1 MIAILI
7 STFFMLGLSIERY
20 RVIKYP
26 VNARGRSSMK
36 TEAVFAII
44 CAILTSIV
52 LYIRHQIEGVSY
64 LSSPLCILLGKW
76 GNSETQNI
84 LIVAFSFYLLLIL
97 FIVLILH
104 YKLIILSGTSS
115 KVLDGE
121 KKNKRQKSV
130 TINIILVGVTNA
142 ICWIPS
148 SIFYIVSVF
157 DIKTL
162 VALLYWITLV
172 ILPINAMI
180 NPIIF
185 NFSEIRRKTCV
196 QKWRWM

>member
-1 MIAILI
+1 M
-7 STFFMLGLSIERY
+7 
-20 RVIKYP
+20 
-26 VNARGRSSMK
+26 
-36 TEAVFAII
+36 
-44 CAILTSIV
+44 
-52 LYIRHQIEGVSY
+52 
-64 LSSPLCILLGKW
+64 
-76 GNSETQNI
+76 
-84 LIVAFSFYLLLIL
+84 AFSFYLLLIL

-196 QKWRWM
+196 QK